1 MSVMFRRKRSVLRSI
16 INNNEKE
23 GCQVCNI
30 TDDLLFLQNK
40 KCTNCREMNT
50 MRGLS
55 RKLYLDLSVPTEED
69 QRSDQQRILEALSA
83 EGVKEEVHIPVRM
96 LRQLYPLLDRAG
108 WKITVSLSWNGEK
121 WELVDIESCQVLSD
135 DESPISQDRSFH
147 ILPWKAVSQSGHVL
161 LLPAPYEWFFPPFP
175 CHRKI

>member
-23 GCQVCNI
+23 GRQVCDI
-30 TDDLLFLQNK
+30 TDALLFLQNK

-83 EGVKEEVHIPVRM
+83 EGVKEDV
-96 LRQLYPLLDRAG
+96 Q
-108 WKITVSLSWNGEK
+108 
-121 WELVDIESCQVLSD
+121 
-135 DESPISQDRSFH
+135 
-147 ILPWKAVSQSGHVL
+147 
-161 LLPAPYEWFFPPFP
+161 
-175 CHRKI
+175 